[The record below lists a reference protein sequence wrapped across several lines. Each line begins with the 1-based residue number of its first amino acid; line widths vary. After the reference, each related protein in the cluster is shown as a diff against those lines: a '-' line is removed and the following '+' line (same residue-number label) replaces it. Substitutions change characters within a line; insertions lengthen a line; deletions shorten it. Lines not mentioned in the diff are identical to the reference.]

1 MSIKRVSKSGIKS
14 ETSPQGYRS
23 LTQTSGLPS
32 PVQNVS
38 SSVNDVVNVILSWSA
53 PAISEAGA
61 VTGYSIVVTPGGG
74 SASVV
79 GTSASVTNLSPAT
92 SYNFDVIAENSLGK
106 GSSNRR
112 SNTTGSFNAATG
124 GTETTVSNY
133 NGSGQTWKTHRF
145 NSTSTLSVTTASTT
159 FRTLVVGGGGGGNGG
174 GPYCIAGTA
183 GTHGQAK
190 DQLVTISTGSNS
202 VTVGGG
208 GGTSNFG
215 GVTSTGAGGGA
226 RISSDITGSAVTYAA
241 GNGGT
246 GGCGCPG
253 SNGGP
258 GGFPGGA
265 GGGGGG
271 GGNCPPFTPG
281 GGGPGAAGQVF
292 VAYRTA

>member
-32 PVQNVS
+32 PVQNLT
-38 SSVNDVVNVILSWSA
+38 SSVSDVVNVVLSWNA
-53 PAISEAGA
+53 PEISESAIS
-61 VTGYSIVVTPGGG
+61 GYSIVVTPAGG
-74 SASVV
+74 STNIV
-79 GTSASVTNLSPAT
+79 GTSASVTGLSAAT
-92 SYNFDVIAENSLGK
+92 SYTFDVIPENSLGK

-112 SNTTGSFNAATG
+112 ANTTGSFNAATG
-124 GTETTVSNY
+124 GTEATVSNY
-133 NGSGQTWKTHRF
+133 NGTGETWKTHTF
-145 NSTSTLSVTTASTT
+145 NSTSNLNVTTASTT
-159 FRTLVVGGGGGGNGG
+159 FRVLAVGGGGGGNGG
-174 GPYCIAGTA
+174 GPYCIAGNA

-190 DQLVTISTGSNS
+190 DQYVSLSTGTNA

-215 GVTSTGAGGGA
+215 GVTATGAGGGT
-226 RISSDITGSAVTYAA
+226 RISSNITGSSITYAA

-246 GGCGCPG
+246 GSCGCPG

-271 GGNCPPFTPG
+271 GGNCSPFTPG
-281 GGGPGAAGQVF
+281 GGGPGAAGQVI
-292 VAYRTA
+292 VAYRTG